1 LDCSDQKHV
10 QTERTLELSDFHN
23 QIMDHIMHGLFAFF
37 AIAGGT
43 YYSSWLFALYEEEK
57 DTVVAWSTGTA
68 KKAEKAAVYL
78 EKAAVAATKG
88 HHDLTEAIKVAAFQA
103 EGDSTDPG
111 FMKLVV
117 ALRVAFILLLIALVI
132 LLVIMPKEKPK
143 KAAVT
148 SYLTKAAAVKA
159 TKLDVESTT
168 GFAVG
173 DTIHIF
179 TATNKVGETAKVKT
193 ITIADA
199 KKKIGASI
207 DLATPLKG
215 IYTIGTTVQGQATT
229 TLTHPVTAN
238 VNMLDVDSTH
248 GFTVDD
254 TIHIFDV
261 GETVKIKTITIA
273 DAKKKIGAS
282 IVFASPLKGSFAI
295 GAAVQHE
302 TIPSRFGSAAA
313 VQAEAMTTVTAP
325 VAAKVNKLDVAST
338 DGFKVGDMVHIFNMG
353 EKLNITT
360 ITIADAKKK
369 IGESIVLALPL
380 KCSYAIGA
388 TVQVD
393 AKPGQVASTRAF
405 GWSEPVPVPE
415 KKHFWQAADA
425 KKKTTGCHKCAIM

>member
-1 LDCSDQKHV
+1 
-10 QTERTLELSDFHN
+10 
-23 QIMDHIMHGLFAFF
+23 MDHIMHGLFAFF

-43 YYSSWLFALYEEEK
+43 YYSSWLFAFYEEEK
-57 DTVVAWSTGTA
+57 DTVEGYWRGSLAKDTVVA
-68 KKAEKAAVYL
+68 KMKNAEKAAVYL
-78 EKAAVAATKG
+78 EKAAVAATRV

-132 LLVIMPKEKPK
+132 LLVIMLHNEKPK

-215 IYTIGTTVQGQATT
+215 IYTIGATVQGQATT

-261 GETVKIKTITIA
+261 GEHVKIKTITIA

-282 IVFASPLKGSFAI
+282 IVLASPLKGSFAI

-302 TIPSRFGSAAA
+302 TIPSAA

-369 IGESIVLALPL
+369 IGESIVLASPL

-415 KKHFWQAADA
+415 KKAVA

>member
-1 LDCSDQKHV
+1 M
-10 QTERTLELSDFHN
+10 SDFHN
-23 QIMDHIMHGLFAFF
+23 QIMDQHHIMHGLFAFV

-43 YYSSWLFALYEEEK
+43 YYSSWLFAFYEGEK
-57 DTVVAWSTGTA
+57 DNVVALQMN
-68 KKAEKAAVYL
+68 AEKAAVFL
-78 EKAAVAATKG
+78 EKAAVAATKA

-117 ALRVAFILLLIALVI
+117 ALRAAFILLLIALVI

-215 IYTIGTTVQGQATT
+215 IYTIGATVQGQATT

-238 VNMLDVDSTH
+238 VNKLDVDSTH

-261 GETVKIKTITIA
+261 GEHVKIKTITIA

-282 IVFASPLKGSFAI
+282 IVLASPLKGSFAI

-313 VQAEAMTTVTAP
+313 VPEAMTTVTAP

-369 IGESIVLALPL
+369 IGESIVLASPL

-415 KKHFWQAADA
+415 KKAVA